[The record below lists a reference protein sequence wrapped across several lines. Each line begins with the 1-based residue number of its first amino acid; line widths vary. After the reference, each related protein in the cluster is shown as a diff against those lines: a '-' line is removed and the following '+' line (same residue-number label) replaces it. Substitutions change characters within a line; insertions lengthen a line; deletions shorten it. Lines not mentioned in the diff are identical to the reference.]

1 MTSEKRAGART
12 VRIGCCLDDMEELHV
27 GDVVDVY
34 LDLEDDDE
42 GLAVELD
49 GEDGGGEEELAYHGL
64 SLDKTS

>member
-42 GLAVELD
+42 GLAIELD
-49 GEDGGGEEELAYHGL
+49 GEDG
-64 SLDKTS
+64 